1 MLTLGRL
8 SRPYVFLQAAVIS
21 LEISVCYFLKVPF
34 KKLASANLIRNETY
48 LCIDVGQPLLFFG
61 CGVVLIVLWGCTY
74 ICCNVS
80 AQGTSG
86 CQKYSSQ
93 LFALL

>member
-48 LCIDVGQPLLFFG
+48 LCIDVG
-61 CGVVLIVLWGCTY
+61 
-74 ICCNVS
+74 
-80 AQGTSG
+80 
-86 CQKYSSQ
+86 
-93 LFALL
+93 